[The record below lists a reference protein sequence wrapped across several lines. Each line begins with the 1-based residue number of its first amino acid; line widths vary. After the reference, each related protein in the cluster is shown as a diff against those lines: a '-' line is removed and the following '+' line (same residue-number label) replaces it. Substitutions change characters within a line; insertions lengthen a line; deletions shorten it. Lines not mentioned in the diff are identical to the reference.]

1 MCIDELQEKARL
13 YNETGVVPVLDV
25 QVRIA
30 RSDRVISSDMKSTF
44 QEAVGNIERTLSRKT
59 DRGSGKKNSL
69 AEANGSTCKKQD
81 NVINVIDPT
90 MYPLVFGRS
99 RVLPTHEIDLHNCL
113 SHISQGITIKI
124 PGQKETQKYVDGIYH
139 TLFSSQSQ
147 WLPCNI
153 EFPDGINAK
162 ITSYIN
168 NLHPR
173 EHRAVYS
180 VLENIITQIM
190 PMWNMVYSSVYDHTM
205 RCDLRIDCTE
215 AGWKYPNTPPYDP
228 LNIRDD
234 LMNGVIDNDEWQRRT
249 DEWLRDFRVVDRP
262 EPQVKEDRAFHRS
275 SHEHNNSVTPQGIA
289 NFTGMLSKA
298 GGIQIV
304 VKIRAMYPTPEDPI
318 CDLQNE
324 FGLDGALNEHIVATA
339 VYFFEDE
346 NVTDSDVSFQ
356 TRFQGLNFEEDCTF
370 VVGDLRPLD
379 EIFGLR
385 HKTPSLQK
393 IGSATMREGL
403 VLVYPNVMQ
412 QKESAFQLKDPT
424 QPGHRKVLT
433 LYLVDPRVKI
443 LSTANVPPQQ
453 ADWWAAE
460 FTSREGQMKGLPKEV
475 GRSGMPYNN
484 YNKRRGY
491 AIRELHNTQSPGE
504 QVPACEDAVHDGHKV
519 LPQVLEWHT
528 YLRNSSRRADT
539 ISCAVLDLVD
549 QYMLVEDPKRRF
561 PSTALCKE
569 LDRIV
574 SEAESTYRL
583 EVERGTLKKESEETL
598 KALLKLDNLAPS
610 IAAPFS
616 QFSADS
622 KRANDPKL
630 SSPTPS
636 LRNRSSSAVRS
647 HRVRK
652 SVRFEKIVS
661 GKTVNRE
668 EVIKTGLG
676 ISSLAEEPED
686 IDSSSQ
692 GPGPPLPGVSIRP
705 PTPEDSNFNPS
716 PEPEDPVDIEG
727 GATSSKAPSC
737 HEIAIVQEYH
747 RRSQSWA
754 ENQGV
759 WASIIFVVDNAATM
773 KSHWEDV
780 KITVLTLA
788 MMIGTLDK
796 NGLGL
801 VFTLGSDNNVFE
813 AKGRKMPSKF
823 PQSLSNAY
831 QNIDDRS
838 RTDMATTLA
847 RRFDAY
853 KNYSKMQTL
862 LILTDG
868 LWEGSN
874 LTDNVVHLITQ
885 FVEGLKKKVGKRER
899 RWFSIQ
905 FISFGKSKAA
915 LERLR
920 KLDDELKTVEDVVD
934 TKP

>member
-1 MCIDELQEKARL
+1 MLSSKSQLPGFGLPLNHAPEDHFPDAVSDWEQRWPHTNRERCMIAFIQEVTLEKDWNQRVFQEAALATWKDNLMERDWHRAGEIRHGDFTDAMFEYCIDELQEKARL

-30 RSDRVISSDMKSTF
+30 RSDRVISSDMRSTL
-44 QEAVGNIERTLSRKT
+44 QKAVGNIERTLSHKT
-59 DRGSGKKNSL
+59 DRSSGKENSL
-69 AEANGSTCKKQD
+69 AEAKGSTCKKQN

-113 SHISQGITIKI
+113 GHISQGITIKV

-173 EHRAVYS
+173 EHITVYS

-234 LMNGVIDNDEWQRRT
+234 LMNGVIDDDEWQRRT
-249 DEWLRDFRVVDRP
+249 DEWLCDFRVVDRP
-262 EPQVKEDRAFHRS
+262 EPQVKEDRALQRS
-275 SHEHNNSVTPQGIA
+275 SHEHNDSVTPQGMT
-289 NFTGMLSKA
+289 NFTGMLGKA

-304 VKIRAMYPTPEDPI
+304 VKIRAMYPTPENPI

-346 NVTDSDVSFQ
+346 NVTDSNVSFQ

-403 VLVYPNVMQ
+403 VLVCPNVMQ

-475 GRSGMPYNN
+475 VEMVVENVTDFPIPKQEARNMRDELLLERSTLESSI
-484 YNKRRGY
+484 RGILGFY
-491 AIRELHNTQSPGE
+491 RI
-504 QVPACEDAVHDGHKV
+504 D
-519 LPQVLEWHT
+519 
-528 YLRNSSRRADT
+528 
-539 ISCAVLDLVD
+539 LDWGDSDVD
-549 QYMLVEDPKRRF
+549 YE
-561 PSTALCKE
+561 
-569 LDRIV
+569 
-574 SEAESTYRL
+574 
-583 EVERGTLKKESEETL
+583 
-598 KALLKLDNLAPS
+598 
-610 IAAPFS
+610 
-616 QFSADS
+616 
-622 KRANDPKL
+622 
-630 SSPTPS
+630 
-636 LRNRSSSAVRS
+636 
-647 HRVRK
+647 
-652 SVRFEKIVS
+652 
-661 GKTVNRE
+661 
-668 EVIKTGLG
+668 
-676 ISSLAEEPED
+676 
-686 IDSSSQ
+686 DSS
-692 GPGPPLPGVSIRP
+692 GG
-705 PTPEDSNFNPS
+705 ED
-716 PEPEDPVDIEG
+716 
-727 GATSSKAPSC
+727 
-737 HEIAIVQEYH
+737 
-747 RRSQSWA
+747 
-754 ENQGV
+754 
-759 WASIIFVVDNAATM
+759 
-773 KSHWEDV
+773 
-780 KITVLTLA
+780 
-788 MMIGTLDK
+788 
-796 NGLGL
+796 
-801 VFTLGSDNNVFE
+801 
-813 AKGRKMPSKF
+813 
-823 PQSLSNAY
+823 
-831 QNIDDRS
+831 
-838 RTDMATTLA
+838 
-847 RRFDAY
+847 
-853 KNYSKMQTL
+853 
-862 LILTDG
+862 
-868 LWEGSN
+868 
-874 LTDNVVHLITQ
+874 
-885 FVEGLKKKVGKRER
+885 
-899 RWFSIQ
+899 
-905 FISFGKSKAA
+905 
-915 LERLR
+915 
-920 KLDDELKTVEDVVD
+920 
-934 TKP
+934 